1 MAGCLKTALTEKTGV
16 IKSTQHI
23 FQLKEPSKEGSYFLK
38 YVNMSQNFLIDG
50 HSLTIEDVNQ
60 VAYNKNSKIQIAQT
74 ALERIKQSRQIVE
87 DAVAQDKV
95 IYGLTTGFGEF
106 KNVVI
111 DHSQTKELQDNLI
124 MSHSIGV
131 GEPFSESIVRAATL
145 IRANSLSNGN
155 SGVRLSTIEALLDI
169 INHNLYPFVPSRGSV
184 GASGDLAPLSHL
196 VLARMG
202 LGEFIVDHKR
212 VPAAEVLKEKNLQP
226 LILTSK
232 EGLALNNGTAFMSA
246 IACLN
251 IVKTEQLIKLSD
263 ITAAMSLEAAMGTLS
278 ASDPKIHKAR
288 PHQGLIKTADNLLRL
303 SGGSE
308 IMESHRNC
316 GRVQDSYSLRCTPQV
331 HGAIKDTFNHVKSV
345 IATEINSTTDNPL
358 IFPET
363 GQVISG
369 GNFHGEPIAFVMDFL
384 AIAVS
389 EIGNLS
395 DRRIFKLLTSHTNEG
410 LPSFLI
416 PKEKAGLSSGFMI
429 SQYTTA
435 ALTAE
440 NKVLAHPASV
450 DSIPTSADQEDHV
463 SFGMTAA
470 LKAKKVVENVEHIVA
485 IELMC
490 ATQALDF
497 KQPLLPGRGTRIA
510 RDIVRAQIPFLETD
524 RILYKDLE
532 KVEKTTRE
540 VVNKTEEA
548 IGKILV

>member
-1 MAGCLKTALTEKTGV
+1 
-16 IKSTQHI
+16 
-23 FQLKEPSKEGSYFLK
+23 
-38 YVNMSQNFLIDG
+38 MSHSFLIDG
-50 HSLTIEDVNQ
+50 HSLTINDVNQ
-60 VAYNKNSKIQIAQT
+60 IAHNKNSQVQINEK

-87 DAVAQDKV
+87 DAVAENRV

-111 DHSQTKELQDNLI
+111 DPAQTKELQDNLI
-124 MSHSIGV
+124 MSHSTGV
-131 GEPFSESIVRAATL
+131 GEPFSEAVVRAAVL
-145 IRANSLSNGN
+145 IRANSLANGN
-155 SGVRLSTIEALLDI
+155 SGVRISTINSLLDI
-169 INHNLYPFVPSRGSV
+169 INYNLYPFVPSRGSV

-212 VPAAEVLKEKNLQP
+212 VDAVDVLKEKNLQP
-226 LILTSK
+226 LVLTSK

-251 IVKTEQLIKLSD
+251 INKTEQLIKLSD
-263 ITAAMSLEAAMGTLS
+263 ITAAMTLEAAMGTLA

-288 PHQGLIKTADNLLRL
+288 PHQGQIKTADNLNRL

-345 IATEINSTTDNPL
+345 ISVEINSTTDNPL

-363 GQVISG
+363 NQVISG

-416 PKEKAGLSSGFMI
+416 PKEKAGLNSGFMI

-470 LKAKKVVENVEHIVA
+470 IKAKKIVENVEHIVA
-485 IELMC
+485 IELM
-490 ATQALDF
+490 AAAQALDF
-497 KQPLLPGRGTRIA
+497 KKPLLPGRGTRIA
-510 RDIVRAQIPFLETD
+510 RDLVRNQVPFWETD
-524 RILYKDLE
+524 RIFYKDLE
-532 KVEKTTRE
+532 KVEKITKE
-540 VVNKTEEA
+540 VVAKTEES
-548 IGKILV
+548 IGKLLV